1 MLPSLKKLRL
11 HHLPELANIWR
22 NDWPSLEY
30 ISFYGCPKLK
40 KMGMDSKLK
49 ETLIW
54 IKAEKKWWAELEWED
69 TQLPIDLGDRL
80 SIFSE
85 DDEDQE
91 PPLCT

>member
-1 MLPSLKKLRL
+1 
-11 HHLPELANIWR
+11 
-22 NDWPSLEY
+22 
-30 ISFYGCPKLK
+30 
-40 KMGMDSKLK
+40 MDSKLK